1 MYNRKNCE
9 RRNSM
14 VKVFQILETAKKYAT
29 LVDDK
34 GVVSY
39 IPSDLV
45 EGIKSDNVALQDGK
59 WLAVGQ

>member
-1 MYNRKNCE
+1 
-9 RRNSM
+9 M
-14 VKVFQILETAKKYAT
+14 VKVFQIIETAKKYAT

-39 IPSDLV
+39 IPSELV
-45 EGIKSDNVALQDGK
+45 EEIKSNNVALQDGK